1 MFKANVRMYPLLTTF
16 AELKNTIFLLLF
28 LKDTINKTLASTKD
42 FVFFFVR
49 FLFEFE
55 KNTILRADPQN
66 EKSS

>member
-42 FVFFFVR
+42 FVFFVR

-55 KNTILRADPQN
+55 KNTILQADPQN